1 MSRYLVIAESKLTGD
16 WLGACGAAF
25 SKQFSEAVS
34 AVGLLI
40 ATSEALPSQW
50 NLTVG
55 AGEALAM
62 PWVILVCNTAGCD
75 HLGIKKVS
83 VNHRLKGLFR
93 CHLAALHAA
102 SGKLV
107 LVASRAVDVL
117 LARNE
122 RFRSNWRLADV
133 TAEALLMP
141 LARFIFH
148 LFRA

>member
-1 MSRYLVIAESKLTGD
+1 M
-16 WLGACGAAF
+16 GAC
-25 SKQFSEAVS
+25 
-34 AVGLLI
+34 
-40 ATSEALPSQW
+40 
-50 NLTVG
+50 
-55 AGEALAM
+55 EALAM
-62 PWVILVCNTAGCD
+62 PWVILVCDTASCD
-75 HLGIKKVS
+75 HLGIQKKVS

-93 CHLAALHAA
+93 CHLATLHAA